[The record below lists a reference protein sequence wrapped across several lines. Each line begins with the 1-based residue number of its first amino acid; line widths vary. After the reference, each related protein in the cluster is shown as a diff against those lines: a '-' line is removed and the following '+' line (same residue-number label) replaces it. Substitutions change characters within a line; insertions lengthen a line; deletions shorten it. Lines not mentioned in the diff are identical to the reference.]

1 MMKMIGF
8 AISQFAN
15 AMATHSNGTAGSSNM
30 SAVFTPGQAPRFEG
44 LNGEPIT
51 LPPPPPEDNDNE
63 DLDEGQSPPQK
74 RRFRTKEGQGR
85 NHS

>member
-44 LNGEPIT
+44 LNGEPIV
-51 LPPPPPEDNDNE
+51 LPPPSPEDNDDEE
-63 DLDEGQSPPQK
+63 DMEEHQTAPQK
-74 RRFRTKEGQGR
+74 RRFENKK
-85 NHS
+85 